1 MNYLLTTMFNIGDKV
16 LFGKKEYEA
25 FITDKHE
32 LNFYQLYR
40 YFITIEKQFNKQGDQ
55 VKQWVD
61 ITDLKI
67 DKQYYRNIK
76 INQII

>member
-1 MNYLLTTMFNIGDKV
+1 MFNIGDKV
-16 LFGKKEYEA
+16 LFGKYLLSKIEYEA

-32 LNFYQLYR
+32 LNPNR

-55 VKQWVD
+55 VKRWVD
-61 ITDLKI
+61 VTDIRI

-76 INQII
+76 INQIIND

>member
-1 MNYLLTTMFNIGDKV
+1 MFNIGDKV
-16 LFGKKEYEA
+16 LFGKKHISKKEYEA

-32 LNFYQLYR
+32 LNPNR

-55 VKQWVD
+55 VKRWVD
-61 ITDLKI
+61 ITDLRI

-76 INQII
+76 INQIIND